1 MTDEA
6 LEFEI
11 REGSY
16 DDEDIVVQFNTAL
29 ALESEGIQLNED
41 RLRAGVR
48 TGLRGDA
55 GCRYFIACHRGEVIG
70 QLMYTREWSDWRN
83 GFFWWIQSV
92 YVKPNYRQKKVFSR
106 LYRYLNEEARIS
118 GNVCGLRLYV
128 AKGNEKAFA
137 TYIRM
142 GMHEACYRLF
152 ETEFDG

>member
-55 GCRYFIACHRGEVIG
+55 DCRYFIACHRGEVIG

-92 YVKPNYRQKKVFSR
+92 YVKPNYRQKKVF
-106 LYRYLNEEARIS
+106 LVIL
-118 GNVCGLRLYV
+118 
-128 AKGNEKAFA
+128 
-137 TYIRM
+137 
-142 GMHEACYRLF
+142 
-152 ETEFDG
+152 